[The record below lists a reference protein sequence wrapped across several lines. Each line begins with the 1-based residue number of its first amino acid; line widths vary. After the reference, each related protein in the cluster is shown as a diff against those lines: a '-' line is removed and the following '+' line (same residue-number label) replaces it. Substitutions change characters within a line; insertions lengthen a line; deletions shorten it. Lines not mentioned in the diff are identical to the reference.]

1 MALCTVVQVL
11 EEVSTMLML
20 LLLSLLQ
27 PKLLKYSIEED
38 WEVGRGG
45 EEEGHH
51 QVQDEEGGRHSFLFR
66 GLLI

>member
-45 EEEGHH
+45 EEEG
-51 QVQDEEGGRHSFLFR
+51 QGPGQEIRSLSC
-66 GLLI
+66 L